1 MSHRIIFLLV
11 LGLAGGLGAQTPVK
25 DYRKETPA
33 ERDARM
39 AWFREARFGMF
50 IHWGVYAVPAGE
62 WEGKTHYGEW
72 FLEETKMPVSQ
83 YEKFAQQFNPVKFNA
98 REWVRMAKEAGMRY
112 IVITSKHHDGF
123 GLFRSELTDWC
134 IKRTPFPRDP
144 LQELAAACQEAGIV
158 LCFYYS
164 IMDWHHP
171 DWGTR
176 RKYHDLATGTPD
188 MDRYVAY
195 MKGQLKELLT
205 RYGRIGILWFDGEWE
220 SPWTHERGVDLC
232 NYVRSLQPQI
242 IVNNRVGKGRA
253 GMSGMDQGQGVG
265 DYGTPE
271 QEIPPTGFG
280 PGVDWESCMTMNNHW
295 GYNKHDQNWKS
306 TRTLIR
312 NLIDCASKGG
322 NYLLNIGPTAEGTF
336 PEPSIQRLAEMGAW
350 MKVNQEAIY
359 GTTASPFKK
368 LPWGRCTQKPGKLYL
383 HVFDWPKDGRLVVPL
398 ANRVNRAY
406 LLAERNTTLTVTPGP
421 AETGGLV
428 VNVPQAAPDANATV
442 VVLEIAGQPEVTA
455 LAPAITQAA
464 DGTLTLKA
472 EDAEIIGRTARLETK
487 AGGVPN
493 IGFWSNV
500 KDRVEWTAKIT
511 RPGTFAVEVHY
522 ACAPNCGGQYALL
535 AGNQKLEV
543 SVAPTK
549 DWSDFVTAKIGQLKL
564 ESAGAVTFTVQP
576 LKRQGEGLMNLRSVK
591 LTPVP

>member
-1 MSHRIIFLLV
+1 
-11 LGLAGGLGAQTPVK
+11 
-25 DYRKETPA
+25 
-33 ERDARM
+33 
-39 AWFREARFGMF
+39 
-50 IHWGVYAVPAGE
+50 
-62 WEGKTHYGEW
+62 
-72 FLEETKMPVSQ
+72 
-83 YEKFAQQFNPVKFNA
+83 
-98 REWVRMAKEAGMRY
+98 
-112 IVITSKHHDGF
+112 
-123 GLFRSELTDWC
+123 
-134 IKRTPFPRDP
+134 
-144 LQELAAACQEAGIV
+144 
-158 LCFYYS
+158 
-164 IMDWHHP
+164 
-171 DWGTR
+171 
-176 RKYHDLATGTPD
+176 
-188 MDRYVAY
+188 
-195 MKGQLKELLT
+195 
-205 RYGRIGILWFDGEWE
+205 
-220 SPWTHERGVDLC
+220 VDLY

-336 PEPSIQRLAEMGAW
+336 PEPSIQRLAEIGAW

-406 LLAERNTTLTVTPGP
+406 LLAERNTTLTVAPGP

-428 VNVPQAAPDANATV
+428 VNVPQAAPDAHATV

-522 ACAPNCGGQYALL
+522 ACAPNCGGQYALV

-564 ESAGAVTFTVQP
+564 ESAGPVTFTVQP